1 MCKNIFCFSFICLSR
16 LFDTNIAKLILYHLD
31 DEWEKYW
38 RIIDFKYFR
47 RQIGPF
53 TPQFSTIPSKF
64 GSARQPLAQLAELYN
79 VIGGSSNLFWLIPKP
94 QNRNGW
100 IDFATCNCFKLHYPA
115 IASICTTEGD
125 ELYGYVKITNYNKIY
140 TSLYDF
146 ILDWI
151 ELNEDMPVH
160 FCNLFVQYLYDSDNS
175 DDTFD

>member
-79 VIGGSSNLFWLIPKP
+79 VIGRFFKFVLADSN
-94 QNRNGW
+94 
-100 IDFATCNCFKLHYPA
+100 
-115 IASICTTEGD
+115 TTKQKWTKWKRRRVG
-125 ELYGYVKITNYNKIY
+125 
-140 TSLYDF
+140 
-146 ILDWI
+146 
-151 ELNEDMPVH
+151 
-160 FCNLFVQYLYDSDNS
+160 
-175 DDTFD
+175 